1 MGLSAPCTTE
11 RVADAIESS
20 RATTSRTRSAN
31 WSRTPKACISMPSA
45 PSSETVVAN
54 DIWASAAAEA
64 RARMRRRS
72 GAITAP
78 SATRAT
84 TTTSVAIGLIV
95 NETAISAATLSRAMS
110 ATLNEVTTPLANPA
124 KPPSSSC
131 SRPLGSACC
140 TAHDVC
146 R

>member
-1 MGLSAPCTTE
+1 
-11 RVADAIESS
+11 
-20 RATTSRTRSAN
+20 
-31 WSRTPKACISMPSA
+31 MPNA
-45 PSSETVVAN
+45 LSSETVVAT
-54 DIWASAAAEA
+54 DIWAAAAAEA

-72 GAITAP
+72 GAITAA

-95 NETAISAATLSRAMS
+95 NDTAMSAATLRRAMS
-110 ATLNEVTTPLANPA
+110 ATLTDVATPLANPA
-124 KPPSSSC
+124 KPLSSSC